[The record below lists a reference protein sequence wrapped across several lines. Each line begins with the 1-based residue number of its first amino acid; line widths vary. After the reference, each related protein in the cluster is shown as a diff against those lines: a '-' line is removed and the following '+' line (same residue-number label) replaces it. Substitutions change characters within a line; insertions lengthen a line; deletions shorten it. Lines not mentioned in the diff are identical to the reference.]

1 MMKEI
6 SEKSGAYITV
16 NNKRLI
22 PKYKNSYFKTIK
34 LRGMKQKKL
43 H

>member
-1 MMKEI
+1 MIKEI
-6 SEKSGAYITV
+6 SEKSVAYITV

-22 PKYKNSYFKTIK
+22 PKYKYSHLAPK